1 MRLCP
6 FNLIVTATSLLTRS
20 HLVFRSV
27 SLPDV
32 NPEQQAYW
40 FHLPIPRYFN
50 LDFNLLVCSFL
61 QGHQEGGIA
70 SKGPQAVFCEQDARL
85 AMYHEALA
93 CPGWMRYY
101 LITHQTRTEVYKA

>member
-1 MRLCP
+1 
-6 FNLIVTATSLLTRS
+6 
-20 HLVFRSV
+20 V

-70 SKGPQAVFCEQDARL
+70 SKGPQAVFCEQDAP
-85 AMYHEALA
+85 ALR
-93 CPGWMRYY
+93 C
-101 LITHQTRTEVYKA
+101 ITKRWHVQGG